1 MLFEFLQHSYLIG
14 IVLALLVLSI
24 LGQIIIGIL
33 YQKMIQETDNMAMTE
48 NKILKKC
55 KLKFSNCY
63 ELNEGSVNIPVFVDK
78 FMNQMKFAGMRVTNM
93 THVSGQLLLLSI
105 FAAGVGAC
113 IGIINGAELTELL
126 PYYIVSLFGLYLY
139 FSISSLVDVKGKKYM
154 VRTNLI
160 DYLENHLVKRLQLVK
175 EEEMQ
180 QFLVDRAG
188 ISAENGAEEKETREM
203 TENKIET
210 DRKPEN
216 GTEGQSAGEN
226 PAERAAEMAERKRTE
241 GQAAGM
247 VERKRAEGQAA
258 GTEER
263 KSAREQT
270 EGEGDEL
277 ETLLREFFA

>member
-1 MLFEFLQHSYLIG
+1 MFWEFLQHSYLIG

-33 YQKMIQETDNMAMTE
+33 YQKMIQETDNMAITE
-48 NKILKKC
+48 NKILKQC

-113 IGIINGAELTELL
+113 MGIINGEGLTELL

-139 FSISSLVDVKGKKYM
+139 FSISSLVDVKGKKHM

-160 DYLENHLVKRLQLVK
+160 DYLENHLIKRLQLVK

-180 QFLVDRAG
+180 PFLVNRAD
-188 ISAENGAEEKETREM
+188 ISAESKVEENNAREM
-203 TENKIET
+203 IENKIET
-210 DRKPEN
+210 DRRPQN
-216 GTEGQSAGEN
+216 GTEGHIAGADS
-226 PAERAAEMAERKRTE
+226 AERMQ
-241 GQAAGM
+241 GQA
-247 VERKRAEGQAA
+247 EGKEPAKHRQ
-258 GTEER
+258 
-263 KSAREQT
+263 EQV

>member
-1 MLFEFLQHSYLIG
+1 MFWEFLQHSYLIG

-33 YQKMIQETDNMAMTE
+33 YQKMIQETDNMAITE
-48 NKILKKC
+48 NKILKQC

-113 IGIINGAELTELL
+113 MGIINGEGLTELL

-139 FSISSLVDVKGKKYM
+139 FSISSLVDAKGKKYM

-160 DYLENHLVKRLQLVK
+160 DYLENHLIKRLQLVK

-180 QFLVDRAG
+180 PFLVDRAG
-188 ISAENGAEEKETREM
+188 ISAGRAAEEKAQEATENKTATDKETENGARERTMGADFAECAQGQAVDKETA
-203 TENKIET
+203 
-210 DRKPEN
+210 DRR
-216 GTEGQSAGEN
+216 Q
-226 PAERAAEMAERKRTE
+226 
-241 GQAAGM
+241 
-247 VERKRAEGQAA
+247 
-258 GTEER
+258 
-263 KSAREQT
+263 EQV

>member
-1 MLFEFLQHSYLIG
+1 MLWEFLQHSYLIG

-33 YQKMIQETDNMAMTE
+33 YQKMIQETDNMAVTE
-48 NKILKKC
+48 NKILKQC

-78 FMNQMKFAGMRVTNM
+78 FMNQMKFAGIRVTNM

-113 IGIINGAELTELL
+113 MGIINGEGLMELL

-139 FSISSLVDVKGKKYM
+139 FSISSLVDAKGKKYM

-160 DYLENHLVKRLQLVK
+160 DYLENHLIKRLQLVK
-175 EEEMQ
+175 KEEMQ
-180 QFLVDRAG
+180 PFLIDRAG
-188 ISAENGAEEKETREM
+188 ISEDGAAEEAQEATENRTIADKET
-203 TENKIET
+203 ENE
-210 DRKPEN
+210 
-216 GTEGQSAGEN
+216 AGEWTIGAGL
-226 PAERAAEMAERKRTE
+226 AEYAQ
-241 GQAAGM
+241 GQAVTREA
-247 VERKRAEGQAA
+247 ADCGQRQD
-258 GTEER
+258 E
-263 KSAREQT
+263 SV
-270 EGEGDEL
+270 GDEL